1 MAVAPLLTLAA
12 ETGGIHDVNPW
23 FVGAGIMLL
32 FIVLMLGLL
41 AFGAGRDHS

>member
-1 MAVAPLLTLAA
+1 MAVAPLMTLAA
-12 ETGGIHDVNPW
+12 ESGGIHDVNPW
-23 FVGAGIMLL
+23 AVGGGIMLL

>member
-1 MAVAPLLTLAA
+1 MAVAPLLTTAA

-23 FVGAGIMLL
+23 AVGGGIMAIL
-32 FIVLMLGLL
+32 IVLIVGLL

>member
-1 MAVAPLLTLAA
+1 MAVAPLLTTAA

-23 FVGAGIMLL
+23 VVGGSIMALL
-32 FIVLMLGLL
+32 IVLVLGLL

>member
-1 MAVAPLLTLAA
+1 MAVAPLIVTAA

-23 FVGAGIMLL
+23 VVGGSIMALL
-32 FIVLMLGLL
+32 IVLMVGLL